1 MISKITFFALII
13 FPMISF
19 AQQSNP
25 NLVHYFE
32 NIGLYNPAATAWKT
46 DFSSTINYRGFL
58 SSSNPYR
65 FHYAMAFIEKDF
77 DAINSGIG
85 LNFSNE
91 QFVWTNMTY
100 AGLSYRYRINFK
112 EKTSLSVGAALNY
125 HRHAL
130 DASEFSDPIFQS
142 DKYIGNT
149 LLANVGLWFIHKSF
163 SLGISSLNVNAPK
176 MRLSPETS
184 LTFQFARFFHVQ
196 SAIDLI
202 INRKLTCT
210 PRVFLAHY
218 QSGTE
223 AMFSVEFNVI
233 DKLFLAPGFRFL
245 PSLMQNTQNNYGL
258 SLSLKGEFISNWNL
272 GLAYEY
278 FKTPWNQHAFELML
292 SYRVKR

>member
-1 MISKITFFALII
+1 MFSY
-13 FPMISF
+13 

-58 SSSNPYR
+58 SSNSPYR
-65 FHYAMAFIEKDF
+65 FHYAMAFIEKDLES
-77 DAINSGIG
+77 INSGLA

-91 QFVWTNMTY
+91 KFVWTNTTY
-100 AGLSYRYRINFK
+100 VGLSYRYRINFK
-112 EKTSLSVGAALNY
+112 EKTSLSVGAAFNY
-125 HRHAL
+125 HRHTL
-130 DASEFSDPIFQS
+130 DASEFNDPFFQS
-142 DKYIGNT
+142 DKYVGNT
-149 LLANVGLWFIHKSF
+149 LLANVGLWFVHKSF
-163 SLGISSLNVNAPK
+163 SLGVSSINVNAPK
-176 MRLSPETS
+176 MRISHHNNLS
-184 LTFQFARFFHVQ
+184 FQFARFFHVQ
-196 SAIDLI
+196 SAIELI

-210 PRVFLAHY
+210 PRVFLANY

-223 AMFSVEFNVI
+223 AMFSVEFNLI

-245 PSLMQNTQNNYGL
+245 PSLMQNSQNNYGL
-258 SLSLKGEFISNWNL
+258 CLSLKGEFIPNWNL
-272 GLAYEY
+272 GIGYEY